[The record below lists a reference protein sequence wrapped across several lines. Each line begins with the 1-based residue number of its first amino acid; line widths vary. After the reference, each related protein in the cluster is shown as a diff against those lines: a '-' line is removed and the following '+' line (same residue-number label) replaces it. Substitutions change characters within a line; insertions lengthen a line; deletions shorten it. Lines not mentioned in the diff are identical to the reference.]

1 MHYLITG
8 GSGFIGG
15 HLTES
20 LLADGRRVTVVDNYS
35 TGSKENLRAVDH
47 RGRHRHAS
55 GNSRIPDP

>member
-35 TGSKENLRAVDH
+35 TGCGSSRTT
-47 RGRHRHAS
+47 S
-55 GNSRIPDP
+55 SRIRKFSNP